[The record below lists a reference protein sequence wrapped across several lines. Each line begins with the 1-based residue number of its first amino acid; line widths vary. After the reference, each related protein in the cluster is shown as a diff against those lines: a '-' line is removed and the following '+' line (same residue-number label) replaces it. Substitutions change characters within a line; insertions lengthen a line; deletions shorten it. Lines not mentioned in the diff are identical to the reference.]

1 MPGFSI
7 IIMLPSVFSV
17 TENIEIN
24 RRDMSR
30 NSRSLTFFKNGVYK
44 NFANFTG
51 KYLCWSLFL
60 KKRLYK
66 GVFLWSL
73 RNFKNTLFK
82 EHLQWLLPKM
92 QFCIFLMRFKKTRK
106 CIEELTKQNLTAF
119 YVTFKCVMPSTYV
132 QQNYV
137 ITICSEL
144 IITFYRIFFLLA
156 SIFLEPID
164 YTRILL
170 KKMNG
175 DIISKI
181 LT

>member
-1 MPGFSI
+1 
-7 IIMLPSVFSV
+7 
-17 TENIEIN
+17 
-24 RRDMSR
+24 
-30 NSRSLTFFKNGVYK
+30 
-44 NFANFTG
+44 
-51 KYLCWSLFL
+51 
-60 KKRLYK
+60 
-66 GVFLWSL
+66 
-73 RNFKNTLFK
+73 
-82 EHLQWLLPKM
+82 
-92 QFCIFLMRFKKTRK
+92 MRFKKTRK

-119 YVTFKCVMPSTYV
+119 YVIFKCVMPSTYV

-164 YTRILL
+164 YTQILL